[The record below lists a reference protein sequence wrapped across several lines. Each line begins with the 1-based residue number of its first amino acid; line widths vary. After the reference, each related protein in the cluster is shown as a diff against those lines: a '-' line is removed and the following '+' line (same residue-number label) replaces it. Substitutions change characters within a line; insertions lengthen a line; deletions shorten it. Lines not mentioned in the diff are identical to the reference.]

1 VGPPASVAASDA
13 TSDIRVVPAT
23 PDRWADVL
31 TVLGGDGDLGC
42 WCQAPRGRVPG
53 GRTTAPGL
61 RRAALRDQL
70 GEEPPPGIL
79 AYVDGEVAGWCGF
92 GPRPLLPRLVRSRTI
107 PAIDDAPVWSILCF
121 KIRVGYRRRGVAK
134 ALLGGVV
141 ELARHA
147 GAPGVEAYPIDP
159 GGERVDVGFAYVGL
173 TPMFEQAG
181 FRRVLETSARSAGR
195 PRWLMRL
202 DFDRGVT
209 AEL

>member
-1 VGPPASVAASDA
+1 M
-13 TSDIRVVPAT
+13 
-23 PDRWADVL
+23 
-31 TVLGGDGDLGC
+31 
-42 WCQAPRGRVPG
+42 
-53 GRTTAPGL
+53 
-61 RRAALRDQL
+61 
-70 GEEPPPGIL
+70 L

-141 ELARHA
+141 ELARRA